1 MTVTPPTASEPSV
14 SGPNT
19 ARAPTLAGPSRVASD
34 EVHVWCARLD
44 VQAETL
50 ARLYATLAVDE
61 RNRSARFRFQRD
73 RRHFIV
79 ARGVLRNL
87 LGHYLKTEPS
97 RIGFVYQAFGKPD
110 LSPRFGGRLKFN
122 LSHSAGLALIAI
134 AAESNVGVDL
144 EYIRAQSDYAE
155 LARHFFSAA
164 EVEQLSALPDHLYAE
179 AFIGCWTK
187 KEAYVKAR
195 GRGLALP
202 LRSFTV
208 PLTSDPEQ
216 GPATLQVASNDI
228 DQAMRWSVHTLRPA
242 PGYIGALAIQGC
254 GRRLSQWQWK
264 MRP

>member
-1 MTVTPPTASEPSV
+1 MTATTPTAS
-14 SGPNT
+14 T
-19 ARAPTLAGPSRVASD
+19 PSRVASG

-44 VQAETL
+44 VPGETL

-79 ARGVLRNL
+79 ARGMLRKL
-87 LGHYLKTEPS
+87 LGRYLQTEPG
-97 RIGFVYQAFGKPD
+97 RIAFVYQAFGKPD
-110 LSPRFGGRLKFN
+110 LSPEFGGRLKFN

-134 AAESNVGVDL
+134 AAESDVGVDL
-144 EYIRAQSDYAE
+144 EYVRAQSDYAE

-202 LRSFTV
+202 LQSFTV

-216 GPATLQVASNDI
+216 GPATLQVTSNDM
-228 DQAMRWSVHTLRPA
+228 DPAMRWSVHTLRPVS
-242 PGYIGALAIQGC
+242 GYIGALAIQGS
-254 GRRLSQWQWK
+254 GRRLSRWQWE
-264 MRP
+264 MEDPVR

>member
-1 MTVTPPTASEPSV
+1 MTATTPTAS
-14 SGPNT
+14 T
-19 ARAPTLAGPSRVASD
+19 PSRVASG

-44 VQAETL
+44 VPAETL

-79 ARGVLRNL
+79 ARGVLRKL
-87 LGHYLKTEPS
+87 LGRYLQTEPG
-97 RIGFVYQAFGKPD
+97 RIAFVYQAFGKPD
-110 LSPRFGGRLKFN
+110 LSPEFGGRLKFN

-134 AAESNVGVDL
+134 AAESDVGVDL
-144 EYIRAQSDYAE
+144 EYVRAQSDYAE

-202 LRSFTV
+202 RQSFTV
-208 PLTSDPEQ
+208 PLTSDPAQ
-216 GPATLQVASNDI
+216 GPATLEAASNDI
-228 DQAMRWSVHTLRPA
+228 DPTMRWSVHTLRPA
-242 PGYIGALAIQGC
+242 PGYIGALAIQGS
-254 GRRLSQWQWK
+254 GWRLSRWQWEIEDPV
-264 MRP
+264 R